1 MKDFFGIV
9 IAEVPQTSQA
19 HRVNL
24 ASCDERPE
32 PTPFH
37 LYSVHVFAVLNLHFA
52 VLFFRKLSCL
62 FGMIR

>member
-9 IAEVPQTSQA
+9 TPEVPQTT
-19 HRVNL
+19 H
-24 ASCDERPE
+24 ASSSSEPDEGPV

-37 LYSVHVFAVLNLHFA
+37 LYSVHVSAVLNLQFA